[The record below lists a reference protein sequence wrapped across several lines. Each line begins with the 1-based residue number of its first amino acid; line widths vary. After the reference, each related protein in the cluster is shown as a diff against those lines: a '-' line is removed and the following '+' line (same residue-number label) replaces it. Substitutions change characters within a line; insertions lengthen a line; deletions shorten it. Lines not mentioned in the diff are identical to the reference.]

1 MSEMTCVGS
10 GTKCVIYEMGVVIL
24 LGKENLCSISF
35 LMQQLPA
42 TLTNSQHEVV
52 VRVFINIEQFLPH
65 CEHKLN

>member
-1 MSEMTCVGS
+1 MTCKGS
-10 GTKCVIYEMGVVIL
+10 GTKYVIYEMGVAIL
-24 LGKENLCSISF
+24 LGMEKLFFISF
-35 LMQQLPA
+35 LMKQLSA